1 MPSKPDS
8 IAAFVADLSRAM
20 IGSTTNQYSVHEPD
34 LDREGGAAIRT
45 ANLVTY
51 LERHLR
57 PSLMLVGEAPS
68 YQGCRFSG
76 LGITSERSLPADRWS
91 SLKAAGIDRRPR
103 PSLLKGSNG
112 SGA

>member
-1 MPSKPDS
+1 MPSKRDS
-8 IAAFVADLSRAM
+8 IAAFAADLSRAT

-51 LERHLR
+51 LEGHVR

-68 YQGCRFSG
+68 YQGERVEA
-76 LGITSERSLPADRWS
+76 LERSPDRPDS
-91 SLKAAGIDRRPR
+91 DG
-103 PSLLKGSNG
+103 
-112 SGA
+112 